1 MHHSSIKIDNMA
13 NYYTDHPELE
23 FHLHH
28 PLMKRIVELKER
40 NFADKDTFEDAP
52 VDYNDAIDNY
62 NHLLEIMGDITANIM
77 EPNSES
83 VDLEGPHL
91 VDKRMV
97 YASKTYENLDATRK
111 AGLWGI
117 SMPRRYGGLNLPI
130 TPYSMASEMVA
141 TADAGFQNI
150 WSLQDCIETLYEFGS
165 EEQRQKYIPRVCAGE
180 TMSMDL
186 TEPDA
191 GSDLQSVMLK
201 ATYSEEEGCWLLNG
215 VKRFITNGDSD
226 IHLVLARSEEGT
238 RDGRGLSMF
247 IYDKRQGGVD
257 VRHIEHKLGIHGSPT
272 CELVYKNAKAELCGS
287 TRMGL
292 IKYVMALMNGAR
304 LGIAAQS
311 VGVSQAAYTEALAYA
326 EERKQFDTAI
336 VDMPAVYDMVAR
348 IKAKLDAGRSLLYQ
362 TSRYVDIYKA
372 LDDIAR
378 ERKLTPEEKAEQKK
392 YTRLADAFTPIAKG
406 MNSEYANQNT
416 YDAIQVHGGSGF
428 IMEYK
433 SQRLYRDAR
442 IFSIYEGT
450 TQLQV
455 VAAIRYITNGTYASM
470 IQEMLQNEVS
480 AEMQPLKDR
489 VVKMVAKLEEA
500 IEKVKEDNNQ
510 EVLDFLARR
519 LYNMTGD
526 VIMSL
531 LIIEDASKAPEL
543 FAKSANVY
551 VRYAEEE
558 VVGHHHFVMN
568 FTAEELP
575 SYRQRE
581 PKAE

>member
-1 MHHSSIKIDNMA
+1 MA
-13 NYYTDHPELE
+13 NFYTDHPEYDFYLN
-23 FHLHH
+23 H
-28 PLMKRIVELKER
+28 PEMQRVVELKER
-40 NFADKDTFEDAP
+40 NFADKDKYEDAP
-52 VDYNDAIDNY
+52 VDFEDAIENY
-62 NHLLEIMGDITANIM
+62 KRVLEITGDIAANII
-77 EPNSES
+77 EPNSED

-91 VDKRMV
+91 VDGRMH
-97 YASKTYENLDATRK
+97 YAAKTYDNIEATRQ

-117 SMPRRYGGLNLPI
+117 SMPRRYNGLNMPI
-130 TPYSMASEMVA
+130 TPYSMASEIVSA
-141 TADAGFQNI
+141 ADAGFQNI

-191 GSDLQSVMLK
+191 GSDLQRVMLK
-201 ATYSEEEGCWLLNG
+201 ATQDEDGTWRLNG

-247 IYDKRQGGVD
+247 IYDKRDGGVT

-287 TRMGL
+287 TRLGL

-311 VGVSQAAYTEALAYA
+311 VGVSQAAYDEALKYA
-326 EERKQFDTAI
+326 RERKQFDTAI
-336 VDMPAVYDMVAR
+336 VKFPAVYDMIAR
-348 IKAKLDAGRSLLYQ
+348 IKAKLDAGRSILYQ
-362 TSRYVDIYKA
+362 TARYVDIYKA
-372 LDDIAR
+372 LEDISR
-378 ERKLTPEEKAEQKK
+378 ERKLTPEERAELKK
-392 YTRLADAFTPIAKG
+392 YSRLADAFTPLAKG

-433 SQRLYRDAR
+433 CQRLYRDAR

-455 VAAIRYITNGTYASM
+455 VAAIRYITNGTYLG
-470 IQEMLQNEVS
+470 IIKEMLEKEV
-480 AEMQPLKDR
+480 AEELQPLKAR
-489 VVKMVAKLEEA
+489 VVEMVKLYEQA
-500 IEKVKEDNNQ
+500 LDYVKQAQDQ
-510 EVLDFLARR
+510 EVQDFLARR

-526 VIMSL
+526 IVMSL
-531 LIIEDASKAPEL
+531 LILEDATRSAEL
-543 FAKSANVY
+543 FSKSANVY
-551 VRYAEEE
+551 VRMAQAEVMAEH
-558 VVGHHHFVMN
+558 VYIMN
-568 FTAEELP
+568 FVKEDLP
-575 SYRQRE
+575 SFR
-581 PKAE
+581 AE

>member
-1 MHHSSIKIDNMA
+1 MHQSSIKIDNMA

-23 FHLHH
+23 FYLHH

-91 VDKRMV
+91 LDKRMV

-201 ATYSEEEGCWLLNG
+201 ATYSEEEGCWLLSG

-406 MNSEYANQNT
+406 MNSEYVNQNT

>member
-1 MHHSSIKIDNMA
+1 MA

-23 FHLHH
+23 FYLHH

-336 VDMPAVYDMVAR
+336 VAMPAVYDMVAR

-406 MNSEYANQNT
+406 MNSEYVNQNT